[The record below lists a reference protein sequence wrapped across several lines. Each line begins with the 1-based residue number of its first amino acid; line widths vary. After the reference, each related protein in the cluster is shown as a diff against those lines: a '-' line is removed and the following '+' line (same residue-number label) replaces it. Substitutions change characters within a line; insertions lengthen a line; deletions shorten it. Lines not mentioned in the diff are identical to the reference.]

1 MKKVVLLGDSIRL
14 IGYGKKVPALLGD
27 AYTVWQPEDNC
38 RFVQYTMRGVMH
50 EWQEQMAGADV
61 IHWNNGLWDVCDLA
75 GDGPFTPKEVY
86 ADFVL
91 RTLRVLKRITPNIIF
106 ATTTPVDSENHFN
119 SNPVIEAYNAF
130 IVPKLEAEGVVI
142 NDLYALVAPD
152 IDRFIRK
159 DDHIHLTDDGIDV
172 CASAV
177 AAKIRALA
185 E

>member
-1 MKKVVLLGDSIRL
+1 MKKVTLLGDSIRM
-14 IGYGKKVPALLGD
+14 IGYGKTVADALNKEG
-27 AYTVWQPEDNC
+27 VEIFQPEENC
-38 RFVQYTMRGVMH
+38 RFSKYTLRMLFDYKA
-50 EWQEQMAGADV
+50 QIAGSDV

-142 NDLYALVAPD
+142 NDLHALVAPD

-172 CASAV
+172 CAAAV